1 MHAMY
6 AGQKLEEV
14 HTLGSAALRDWMIS
28 RLTGYGMKFTKDA
41 VEHAYGP
48 ECFVRALNLAYIATA
63 NYRDLGRDEPHQIR
77 SRCERIH

>member
-1 MHAMY
+1 
-6 AGQKLEEV
+6 
-14 HTLGSAALRDWMIS
+14 
-28 RLTGYGMKFTKDA
+28 MKFTKDA

-48 ECFVRALNLAYIATA
+48 ECFVRTLNLPYIATA